1 MNNRSPRRETFMTA
15 LFSDRIDEPP
25 DVKIIDVWICKMRR
39 KLQPFGIEIKTC
51 RGVGYEMTEASKVIA
66 RQLLPDTSPLD
77 GLQSA

>member
-1 MNNRSPRRETFMTA
+1 MTA

-51 RGVGYEMTEASKVIA
+51 WGVGYEMPESSKAIA
-66 RQLLPDTSPLD
+66 GELIT
-77 GLQSA
+77 AA